1 MRQSVAPGERRWL
14 IPVKVRPDISA
25 ALAAS
30 RPEETI
36 LDIADPEI
44 IRPLVSN
51 HCYVVAA
58 SIIAAIDQ
66 DAAHAGFAHLA
77 KRDFLGP
84 LHSP

>member
-1 MRQSVAPGERRWL
+1 MRRSIAPGERRWL

-25 ALAAS
+25 ALGAS
-30 RPEETI
+30 RAEETI

-44 IRPLVSN
+44 IRQLVSN

-66 DAAHAGFAHLA
+66 DAAHAGFAHFAEGDL
-77 KRDFLGP
+77 LGP
-84 LHSP
+84 LLGP